1 MSNEPQTSP
10 PDLNVFFREVTLR
23 ICSSLDINEALTNMV
38 AYLSRF
44 IPVDHAGMYYF
55 VEEELALYA
64 VTDPELLDPA
74 RTLDRGSLH
83 DTPVIVFEP
92 CEVEQLKKEVK
103 EKIRLSAIE
112 IGNNLSADNPLY
124 DIIRKHFPHL
134 KNHSYMHMFLSV
146 SEDEVGTLTLWA
158 KGMHRFTEHHA
169 ELLKSVKDPIA
180 IALSNA
186 RRYQHMARLKELLAE
201 DNRAAYRDLERISG
215 NQVIGADFGLRGV
228 MELVYHVAPTTSPVL
243 LLGETGTGKEVI
255 ANAIHMSSPRRNLPF
270 IRVQCGAIPESLLDS
285 ELFGHEKGAFTG
297 AVNTKRGRFER
308 AEGGTIFLDEI
319 AELTQEAQVKLLR
332 VLQEKEFERLGGSK
346 TMKADVRVIAAT
358 HQNLQQRVAEGR
370 FREDL
375 WFRLNVFP
383 IHLPPLRERRQDIN
397 ALVHFFIERK
407 CREMNLPTPRLA
419 PGVMDLL
426 ADYRWPGNVRELQNI
441 IERALIL
448 SPGGILQIP
457 PLGQSAASDTPAE
470 ESLPPREALAL
481 NYITAEH
488 IRRILQWTNGRIE
501 GPGGAAELLQINHG
515 TLRARMKKL
524 GIPFGKKAGPYTGYN
539 RDA

>member
-1 MSNEPQTSP
+1 MSNTTLERP
-10 PDLNVFFREVTLR
+10 PDWNVFFREVTLR
-23 ICSSLDINEALTNMV
+23 ICSSLDINEALKNM
-38 AYLSRF
+38 ADYLSRF
-44 IPVDHAGMYYF
+44 MPVDHAGMYYF

-64 VTDPELLDPA
+64 ITDPALMDPE
-74 RTLDRGSLH
+74 RVMDRNSLH
-83 DTPVIVFEP
+83 DTPLVVFEKG
-92 CEVEQLKKEVK
+92 EVDVLKKQVD
-103 EKIRLSAIE
+103 EKLRHSEIE
-112 IGNNLSADNPLY
+112 IGNYFSPDDLHYP
-124 DIIRKHFPHL
+124 IVKKHFPHL
-134 KNHSYMHMFLSV
+134 MDHSYLQLFLTIN
-146 SEDEVGTLTLWA
+146 EDEIGMLTLWA
-158 KGMHRFTEHHA
+158 KGENRFTE
-169 ELLKSVKDPIA
+169 EYGRLLKSVKDPIA

-186 RRYQHMARLKELLAE
+186 RRYQHMVRLKERLAE

-215 NQVIGADFGLRGV
+215 NQVIGADFGLRSV
-228 MELVYHVAPTTSPVL
+228 MELVYHVAPTASPVL

-255 ANAIHMSSPRRNLPF
+255 ANAIHLSSPRRNQPF
-270 IRVQCGAIPESLLDS
+270 IRVQCGAIPETLLDS

-358 HQNLQQRVAEGR
+358 HQNLQQRVTEGR

-407 CREMNLPTPRLA
+407 CREMNLPVPRLEE
-419 PGVMDLL
+419 GTMDRLT
-426 ADYRWPGNVRELQNI
+426 AYHWPGNVRELQNI

-448 SPGGILQIP
+448 SQSGVLQIP
-457 PLGQSAASDTPAE
+457 PLGWKTPATAPTE
-470 ESLPPREALAL
+470 ERMPPREALAL
-481 NYITAEH
+481 NHVTAEH
-488 IRRILQWTNGRIE
+488 IRKVLQWTNGRIE
-501 GPGGAAELLQINHG
+501 GSGGAADLLQINHG

-524 GIPFGKKAGPYTGYN
+524 GIPFGRNAARRP
-539 RDA
+539 D